1 MLIIKV
7 GAEMDLSI
15 LEEEFFF
22 HNGVCEKQTNV
33 QDNSCSYINSCINT
47 QFLPAKTGAKFI

>member
-7 GAEMDLSI
+7 GAEMDFSV

-22 HNGVCEKQTNV
+22 LNGVCERQTNV
-33 QDNSCSYINSCINT
+33 QDNSCSCINT
-47 QFLPAKTGAKFI
+47 QFPPAKIGAKFI